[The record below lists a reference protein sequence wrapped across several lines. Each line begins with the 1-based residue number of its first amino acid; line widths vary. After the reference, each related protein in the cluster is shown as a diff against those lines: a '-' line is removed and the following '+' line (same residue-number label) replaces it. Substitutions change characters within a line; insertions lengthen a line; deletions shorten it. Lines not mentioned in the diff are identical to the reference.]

1 MKKILFLMP
10 FMLMGCANAPTP
22 APVPIFHAKTIPLN
36 VANVEIINPY
46 AGFQDQEA
54 NTSLEETLARSV
66 ESWAQPLFAPQ
77 GKQGRFLFTI
87 ESVSFKR
94 NALEKAT
101 KGITGFFTK
110 DQEEKLSASVTAR
123 LEFRNEKGEMV
134 RTGVINAAKDITL
147 PEGLTLAQK
156 ESRTQEFI
164 QGLIQNLDQRLHT
177 ALEESFQNVEV
188 MDLGM

>member
-10 FMLMGCANAPTP
+10 FILMGCAVAPAP
-22 APVPIFHAKTIPLN
+22 APVPDFHAQTVPLN
-36 VANVEIINPY
+36 VANIEIINPY

-66 ESWAQPLFAPQ
+66 ENWAQPLFVPQ
-77 GKQGRFLFTI
+77 GKKGSFLFTI
-87 ESVSFKR
+87 ESVSFKK

-156 ESRTQEFI
+156 ENRTQEFI
-164 QGLIQNLDQRLHT
+164 QGLIQNLDQRLHS
-177 ALEESFQNVEV
+177 ALEENLQNVEV

>member
-1 MKKILFLMP
+1 MKKILFLIP
-10 FMLMGCANAPTP
+10 FILMGCANAPTLE
-22 APVPIFHAKTIPLN
+22 PVPTFQAQIIPLK
-36 VANVEIINPY
+36 VANIEIINPY

-54 NTSLEETLARSV
+54 NTSLEETLARNV
-66 ESWAQPLFAPQ
+66 ENWARPLFTPQ
-77 GKQGRFLFTI
+77 GTQGRFLFTI
-87 ESVSFKR
+87 ESVSFKK

-123 LEFRNEKGEMV
+123 LEFRNEKGEMI
-134 RTGVINAAKDITL
+134 RTGVINSAKEITL

-156 ESRTQEFI
+156 DNRTQEFT
-164 QGLIQNLDQRLHT
+164 QGLIHNLDQRLRT
-177 ALEESFQNVEV
+177 ALEENFQNIEV